1 MYPLAIDEQINNVAQ
16 IETRSL
22 YLFLCSYPFHCL
34 SLNACANRKI
44 DLRGVNP

>member
-1 MYPLAIDEQINNVAQ
+1 MCPLAIDEQINNVVQ

-22 YLFLCSYPFHCL
+22 SLLCSYPFHCL
-34 SLNACANRKI
+34 FLNACTNRKF